1 MPDRAL
7 RVGQNERF
15 GSKLAQCDRLLT
27 AKCSSRRKNRAHRVG
42 EKRSELNI
50 NISRLYRAHPEVDRI
65 GCDEFN
71 DSIPNCVAQTE
82 ANPWELLAEIRDHRG
97 QQRGGDGG

>member
-1 MPDRAL
+1 ML
-7 RVGQNERF
+7 SGSVKHERF

-27 AKCSSRRKNRAHRVG
+27 TKWAGRREDRAHRVG

-50 NISRLYRAHPEVDRI
+50 EISRFYRTNAEVDRI
-65 GCDEFN
+65 GCDQV
-71 DSIPNCVAQTE
+71 DDAISNCVAQTE

-97 QQRGGDGG
+97 QQRGGDGR